1 MVGMNAGRPPPAASP
16 SKRGSSTSIVSGN
29 GSGVGGSGQASP
41 GGSSSSSSSR
51 ASNVLS
57 QSAPWMATMLGGDGG
72 GNGDGIAEEPV
83 FMRFNSN
90 APASVT
96 HGTAVGDLLGLG
108 VAQQQ
113 QRQPSNP
120 AFPLAGA
127 PPPSLSAAAAPPAP
141 SAVSTAEFDELKL
154 RVTSCES
161 AATVQEAIIESQR
174 SEITSLKLQLR
185 EQHESQQSA
194 VASLQSQHALIEA
207 LAKRLD
213 VVETA
218 AAAQRQ
224 LAGSTISAT
233 ATAVTGD
240 LLGSDVL

>member
-1 MVGMNAGRPPPAASP
+1 
-16 SKRGSSTSIVSGN
+16 
-29 GSGVGGSGQASP
+29 
-41 GGSSSSSSSR
+41 
-51 ASNVLS
+51 
-57 QSAPWMATMLGGDGG
+57 MLGGDGG

-185 EQHESQQSA
+185 EQHESQRSA
-194 VASLQSQHALIEA
+194 VASLQLQLREQHALIEA